1 MKKADIKAG
10 VVYAYQRSDNY
21 SPEPVVFLSTDLY
34 IERGRL
40 HVSTA
45 ALEKA
50 QPGEKPG
57 KDYMGRNTGYP
68 AVFRSFDAEGT
79 PEEVIAAMLSATL
92 DGAIADKLPRG
103 VKSEVVTT
111 LTRIRG
117 PYGEV
122 RSAYLAAQA
131 ADLAE
136 RYRRDAAAASRRS
149 RAVAAAAVFTD
160 VGVYST
166 PRGSEITLTL
176 ENAEKLAALLV
187 RVGLAAS
194 PDKPEEG

>member
-21 SPEPVVFLSTDLY
+21 SPGPVVFLSTDLY

-40 HVSTA
+40 HASAA

-50 QPGEKPG
+50 QAGEKPG
-57 KDYMGRNTGYP
+57 KDYMGRHTGYP

-92 DGAIADKLPRG
+92 EGAIADKLPRG

-117 PYGEV
+117 PYDEV
-122 RSAYLAAQA
+122 RAAYLAAQD
-131 ADLAE
+131 ADRERRRQTDEAMRIKRDRAE
-136 RYRRDAAAASRRS
+136 RVVATFKAAGVFATYRGHLELS
-149 RAVAAAAVFTD
+149 
-160 VGVYST
+160 
-166 PRGSEITLTL
+166 L
-176 ENAEKLAALLV
+176 ENAEKLAALLAD
-187 RVGLAAS
+187 RK
-194 PDKPEEG
+194 DEGGI